1 MSTSKKETIESN
13 YKDIPINDPE
23 IHNLRDDKN
32 KLTFI
37 LNNVDTS
44 VANAVRR
51 VILSDIEII
60 VIISSPYE
68 KNQVTITKNTTRL
81 NNEIIKQ
88 RLSSV
93 PIHISDIKSF
103 STNDY
108 VLEINSINETSTT
121 QYITSEHFNIRN
133 IHNNSYLSKDEV
145 NKIFPPN
152 KLTNNYIDLVR
163 LRPKVSEELP
173 GESLELTAKFSTG
186 TAGMDGMFNVV
197 STCSYGFTS
206 DEGKQQD
213 EWNKL
218 EKKYKDDGISS
229 EDMEMKKH
237 NWKTVDS
244 KKIYIVNSFDFIIES
259 IGIFTNKKIFNKANS
274 IILDKLNVIE
284 DNIDNNSLIV
294 NKSDT
299 TMDNCYDIILEN
311 EDYTIGNLLE
321 YMFYTQFYN
330 GNKNINFCGF
340 KKLHPHDNFSII
352 RVAFKDETDESECNL
367 LLKHA
372 IHKLKSLFTKIDKLI

>member
-1 MSTSKKETIESN
+1 MSSSKKEVMVN
-13 YKDIPINDPE
+13 NFKDVPINDPE
-23 IHNLRDDKN
+23 IHNLRNDKN
-32 KLTFI
+32 KLTFV

-44 VANAVRR
+44 VANALRR

-68 KNQVTITKNTTRL
+68 KNQVTINKNTTRL

-88 RLSSV
+88 RLSSI
-93 PIHISDIKSF
+93 PIHITDIKSF
-103 STNDY
+103 SINDY
-108 VLEINSINETSTT
+108 ILEINSTNETNTT

-152 KLTNNYIDLVR
+152 KLTNHYVDLVR
-163 LRPKVSEELP
+163 LRPKVSEEIP
-173 GESLELTAKFSTG
+173 GETLELTAKFSTG
-186 TAGMDGMFNVV
+186 TAGLDGMFNVV
-197 STCSYGFTS
+197 STCSYGFTP
-206 DEGKQQD
+206 DEGKQTE
-213 EWNKL
+213 EWTKL
-218 EKKYKDDGISS
+218 EKTYKDDGLSS
-229 EDMEMKKH
+229 DDIELKKH
-237 NWKTVDS
+237 NWKTLDS
-244 KKIYIVNSFDFIIES
+244 KKHYIPNSFNFIIES
-259 IGIFTNKKIFNKANS
+259 IGIFTNKSIFNKACN
-274 IILDKLNVIE
+274 IIIDKLNVIE
-284 DNIDNNSLIV
+284 DNIDKNSLIV

-311 EDYTIGNLLE
+311 EDYTIGYLIE

-352 RVAFKDETDESECNL
+352 RVSFKDDVESSECNMI
-367 LLKHA
+367 LKHA